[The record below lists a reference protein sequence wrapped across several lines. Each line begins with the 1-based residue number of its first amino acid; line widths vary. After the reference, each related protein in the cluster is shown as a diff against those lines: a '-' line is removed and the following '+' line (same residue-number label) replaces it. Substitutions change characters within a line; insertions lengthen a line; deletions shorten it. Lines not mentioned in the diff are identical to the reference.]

1 MLYASNGKKT
11 ATRKLR
17 TNVPVLK
24 CDLKRQQ
31 IPSALIKAVKR
42 AAKPCLLLKGLIL
55 PQPPSPNRI
64 FDMATLEQQIRQFIA
79 NVGGRTSMSLPPMD
93 KSTRKDV
100 HELALAFKMKSVSHG
115 KGEARYTVLSK
126 TTRTGY
132 GIDEKRV
139 AYILRRHGVFMEP
152 FGKGKNKTPVLP
164 KHRDGDEVGKVRYL
178 FL

>member
-1 MLYASNGKKT
+1 MRLEAAADPFGPHKGGKKG
-11 ATRKLR
+11 RKAML
-17 TNVPVLK
+17 
-24 CDLKRQQ
+24 
-31 IPSALIKAVKR
+31 
-42 AAKPCLLLKGLIL
+42 AAARLDPTTTSI
-55 PQPPSPNRI
+55 PNRI